1 MQVRGAG
8 HLYRPKYTTAAGE
21 VREAGVFWWKCGRLR
36 VSTGCRTED
45 DAQRW
50 AIQRLVEMRRGHL
63 VGAALK
69 PLHWD
74 DLERLLEDRWALDGR
89 HGLLQARSALRHLRK
104 AFAGW
109 KVDAIATDAITRY
122 AVRRRDEGAAPAT
135 CNLEL
140 AILRRAFSLAREAGR
155 VQVIPVIHR
164 LPGVRHRT
172 GTVERGELEAILDK
186 MPVRYHAP
194 IRFLYLT
201 GWREGEALGLTW
213 QHVDLHAGELR
224 LDTSKTGEPR
234 KLHFGQETA
243 LHRLLQDV
251 ADARQALSPYVFPGR
266 AGRRID
272 RTALQ
277 KAWRRGCDAAGVPGK
292 LIHDLRRTMVRDLR
306 RAGVSLA
313 VAMASVGH
321 RSLDVHQGYSVIARE
336 DLEHGLDQVEALR
349 AGEPVQIRLTSIGR

>member
-8 HLYRPKYTTAAGE
+8 HLYRPKYTTAGGE

-50 AIQRLVEMRRGHL
+50 AIQRLVEMQRGHL

-69 PLHWD
+69 SLHWD

-89 HGLLQARSALRHLRK
+89 RGLLQARSAMRHLRK

-122 AVRRRDEGAAPAT
+122 AVRRREDGAAPTT

-172 GTVERGELEAILDK
+172 GTVERSELEAILD
-186 MPVRYHAP
+186 
-194 IRFLYLT
+194 
-201 GWREGEALGLTW
+201 
-213 QHVDLHAGELR
+213 
-224 LDTSKTGEPR
+224 
-234 KLHFGQETA
+234 
-243 LHRLLQDV
+243 
-251 ADARQALSPYVFPGR
+251 
-266 AGRRID
+266 
-272 RTALQ
+272 
-277 KAWRRGCDAAGVPGK
+277 
-292 LIHDLRRTMVRDLR
+292 
-306 RAGVSLA
+306 
-313 VAMASVGH
+313 
-321 RSLDVHQGYSVIARE
+321 
-336 DLEHGLDQVEALR
+336 
-349 AGEPVQIRLTSIGR
+349 